1 MTSVPITAPAILEF
15 NPADY
20 APRQAYIADTETNGL
35 LGLGLSKMHCLV
47 LVDMVTDEALEFA
60 DQPGET
66 PIACGLMLL
75 RQARLIVGQNWIRYD
90 DPVIRFLYPDW
101 DTGATVIDTL
111 ILSRLLWGDLREI
124 DADKR
129 KAAFARITKHQ
140 KLNLPGP
147 APEPYALP
155 GKLTGQH
162 GLEAWGYRLGMLKG
176 DYGKQENAW
185 EVWTREMQDYCVRD
199 CRVTQ
204 KFLQTCLAK
213 KPRLG
218 AVQMEHEFAEIL
230 AFQER
235 RGFAFNERKAVKLLT
250 QLVTRRLQLENELV
264 AAVPPWWAPCS
275 VAKFNKDKPDAPRPP
290 REKTVKR
297 TMRRKRPDLGAGV
310 IEHVE
315 AGAIYT
321 PVELVEF
328 NPKSR
333 QQVGERLQALYGW
346 KPQELTQEGH
356 AKVDE
361 TILAKLPYPIAPLLT
376 EYFTVQKRIG
386 QLSEG
391 EQAWLKLVRNGRI
404 YGPVNT
410 IGAVTR
416 RCTHSAPNVAQVP
429 ASGSPYGHD
438 CRELFETT
446 AGWVLVGADA
456 SGLELRTL
464 AHFLAIAAKDGG
476 AYAKLLLEGDVHWAT
491 VQGLGITQVSRI
503 KDDPYHDAYRDAA
516 KTFIYGYLYGAGDL
530 KAGAILWDL
539 ILRLRTEGL
548 DWEPVARHLFGA
560 FNDIAP
566 SDDHLAR
573 VGRKAKAKFLAKT
586 PALKKL
592 RELVTDAA
600 RERGFIQALD
610 KSPVKIRS
618 AHSALNTLL
627 QSAGALVVKMATV
640 ILHRNLKAAG
650 LVRGV
655 DFAQVAHIHDEL
667 QIECK
672 DLEVAEIVG
681 QHARRAMAEAG
692 RHYNLAL
699 PIDGEFKIG
708 ENWACTH

>member
-1 MTSVPITAPAILEF
+1 VLQF

-20 APRQAYIADTETNGL
+20 APRQAFIADTETNGL

-47 LVDMVTDEALEFA
+47 LIDLVTKEELEFS

-66 PIACGLMLL
+66 PIAMGLMLL
-75 RQARLIVGQNWIRYD
+75 RHARLIVGQNWIRYD

-101 DTGATVIDTL
+101 DTGARIIDTL

-129 KAAFARITKHQ
+129 KRAFERIAEEQ
-140 KLNLPGP
+140 KLFPHRPPKNQ
-147 APEPYALP
+147 PYALP
-155 GKLTGQH
+155 GKLTGMH
-162 GLEAWGYRLGMLKG
+162 GLEAWGYRLGHFKG

-185 EVWTREMQDYCVRD
+185 EVWTKEMQDYCVQD
-199 CRVTQ
+199 CRVTLT
-204 KFLQTCLAK
+204 FFNTCLSK
-213 KPRLG
+213 KPLLA
-218 AVQMEHEFAEIL
+218 AVEMEHEFAEIL

-235 RGFAFNERKAVKLLT
+235 RGFAFDERKAVKLLT
-250 QLVTRRLQLENELV
+250 QLVAKRAALEAELA
-264 AAVPPWWAPCS
+264 AAVPPWWAP
-275 VAKFNKDKPDAPRPP
+275 VNLTPYDKAKPNAPRPP
-290 REKTVKR
+290 RERVVKR
-297 TMRRKRPDLGAGV
+297 TMRRKRPDLGPSV

-315 AGAIYT
+315 AGAIWT

-346 KPQELTQEGH
+346 KPAEKTDDGH

-361 TILAKLPYPIAPLLT
+361 TILGKLPYSIAPMLA
-376 EYFTVQKRIG
+376 EYFTIVKRVG

-404 YGPVNT
+404 HGSVNT

-416 RCTHSAPNVAQVP
+416 RCTHSNPNVAQVP
-429 ASGSPYGHD
+429 SSGSAYGHD
-438 CRELFETT
+438 CRELFTT
-446 AGWVLVGADA
+446 TPGWILVGADA
-456 SGLELRTL
+456 SGLELRLL
-464 AHFLAIAAKDGG
+464 AHFLAVSAKDGG
-476 AYAKLLLEGDVHWAT
+476 AYAKVLLEGDVHWAT
-491 VQGLGITQVSRI
+491 VVGLGLAEGSRI
-503 KDDPYHDAYRDAA
+503 KDDPYHDAFRDAA
-516 KTFIYGYLYGAGDL
+516 KTFIYGFLYGAGDL

-539 ILRLRTEGL
+539 IIKLRRDGL
-548 DWEPVARHLFGA
+548 EWESHSRRLFGA

-566 SDDHLAR
+566 DEACMAR
-573 VGRKAKAKFLAKT
+573 AGKRAKTRFLNKT
-586 PALKKL
+586 PAIKKL
-592 RELVTDAA
+592 REAVSDLA
-600 RERGFIQALD
+600 RTQGFIRALD

-640 ILHRNLKAAG
+640 ILHRLLHEDG

-667 QIECK
+667 QIE
-672 DLEVAEIVG
+672 ARTQEIANHIG
-681 QHARRAMAEAG
+681 KRAQEAMTAAG
-692 RHYNLAL
+692 EHYRLAIR
-699 PIDGEFKIG
+699 IDGEFKIG
-708 ENWACTH
+708 ETWAQTH